1 MHTLKTQRGYCIA
14 YKLKLTMP
22 DEAPVIHTTL
32 LANASFGGDE
42 RKAVSK
48 LLSCLRASSSLPKDT
63 LPNKLVAAPIVANV
77 LVAPFIKV
85 ATEVGGRG
93 SIENASEV

>member
-1 MHTLKTQRGYCIA
+1 
-14 YKLKLTMP
+14 MP

-63 LPNKLVAAPIVANV
+63 LPNKLVAAPVANV

-85 ATEVGGRG
+85 ATEVGGNRMHLMY
-93 SIENASEV
+93 E